1 MRRKAT
7 EQRRSENTW
16 GLVFSHVDAHINAV
30 CVTINHKP
38 ATVDVPTIEGPP
50 FDSTNVG

>member
-16 GLVFSHVDAHINAV
+16 GSVLSHVDAHINAV
-30 CVTINHKP
+30 TINHKS
-38 ATVDVPTIEGPP
+38 AAVDVPTIEGPP